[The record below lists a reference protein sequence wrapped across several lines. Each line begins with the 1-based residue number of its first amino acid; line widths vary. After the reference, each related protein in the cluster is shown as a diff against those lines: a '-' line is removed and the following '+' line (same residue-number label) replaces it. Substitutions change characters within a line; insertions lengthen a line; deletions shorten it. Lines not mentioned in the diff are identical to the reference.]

1 MLEKTLDTEFSEISQ
16 RAKIARLLFQIRQ
29 LRLQNRVLLKKN
41 SSLEKDLRQQKF
53 QVKHLARNLMRINS
67 EINEEMETAKKIQEG
82 LMPTTL
88 PEMINLDSAVVY
100 IPASKVGGDLYD
112 IMVTPSQKTA
122 VLIFD
127 VSGHGIP
134 AALVGAMAKMLF
146 AHFIEKTES
155 PAEVFRLINKQIC
168 SFVKTEQY
176 LTAFLGFID
185 PVKNIMTYSRAGHVP
200 PLVYRKKEQKIISL
214 DSRGFFIGHSALENL
229 AEYWEQTINL
239 EPGDKILFY
248 TDGLTEGRN
257 HSGALYGNERLRVVY
272 SSCAGKNLNDVLEN
286 IVSDQ
291 TNFRNGM
298 PLRDDFTLLCIEFG
312 NTESLLED
320 SGFTREEQP
329 DIRALNSYTE
339 IEKTCDVILKEMD
352 RKGFSDKSIKQFKFC
367 IYEMITNALI
377 HGNRGD
383 PSRRVVIFYKV
394 TLFAA
399 TISVLDEG
407 QGFNYNDIPNPL
419 LPENRL
425 KDHGRGLFLIHHYMD
440 EVSFNERGNRITG
453 RKYCRGE

>member
-1 MLEKTLDTEFSEISQ
+1 MLEKTIDTEFSEISQ
-16 RAKIARLLFQIRQ
+16 RTRIASLLFQIRQ

-41 SSLEKDLRQQKF
+41 NSLEKDLWQQELQIK
-53 QVKHLARNLMRINS
+53 QLTHYLSSINS
-67 EINEEMETAKKIQEG
+67 EFDEEMETAKKIQEG
-82 LMPTTL
+82 LMPKTL
-88 PEMINLDSAVVY
+88 PEMINIDSAAVY

-112 IMVTPSQKTA
+112 IMITPSQKTA

-168 SFVKTEQY
+168 SFIKTEQY
-176 LTAFLGFID
+176 LTAFLGIID

-200 PLVYRKKEQKIISL
+200 PLVYRKNEQKIISL

-257 HSGALYGNERLRVVY
+257 PQGVLYGNERLKAVY
-272 SSCAGKNLNDVLEN
+272 SSCAENNLDSILDN

-291 TNFRNGM
+291 TSFRRGM
-298 PLRDDFTLLCIEFG
+298 PLRDDFTLLCIELG
-312 NTESLLED
+312 NSESLLKD
-320 SGFTREEQP
+320 SGFTPEDQP
-329 DIRALNSYTE
+329 EIRILNSHTE
-339 IEKTCDVILKEMD
+339 IEKTCDLILKEMD
-352 RKGFSDKSIKQFKFC
+352 KRGFSEKCIKQFKLC
-367 IYEMITNALI
+367 IYEMITNALL

-383 PSRRVVIFYKV
+383 TSKKVIVFYQI

-407 QGFNYNDIPNPL
+407 EGFNYNDIPNPL
-419 LPENRL
+419 LPENRI
-425 KDHGRGLFLIHHYMD
+425 KDHGRGLFLIRRYLD
-440 EVSFNERGNRITG
+440 EVTFNERGNRITG
-453 RKYCRGE
+453 RKYYSGK